1 MKNLK
6 GELILLDVCKAG
18 GNNHCTTDNVFIL
31 MSVCRILIKGYLL
44 TYYLPEELYSRLF
57 CQTLKPFRTCT
68 LLEGMGE
75 AGVTL
80 SNRARRFV
88 LHNVAYVLSF
98 EFFSRILIMAK
109 TPYITIL
116 VDNKMLRLRY
126 FGRQRRLIN

>member
-1 MKNLK
+1 
-6 GELILLDVCKAG
+6 
-18 GNNHCTTDNVFIL
+18 
-31 MSVCRILIKGYLL
+31 
-44 TYYLPEELYSRLF
+44 
-57 CQTLKPFRTCT
+57 
-68 LLEGMGE
+68 MGE